1 MMDLDEL
8 KAYLRLDTDD
18 EDAELL
24 SMQAAAVDYLTAAG
38 ITNKNSARYALA
50 VKGLVLHLY
59 DHRDDSAPIGRG
71 LQLLINQLQ
80 LGGAD
85 ADGNDS

>member
-1 MMDLDEL
+1 MELSEL

-24 SMQAAAVDYLTAAG
+24 SMQAAAIDYLNAAG
-38 ITNKNSARYALA
+38 ITDSDSARYVLA
-50 VKGLVLHLY
+50 VKGLVLHFY

-80 LGGAD
+80 LGGAE